1 MPQRQLVILSRTN
14 NKDGSLGAI
23 GSRKEI
29 IQSLA
34 LRNTVAEI
42 EGGDILYGPGVDIE

>member
-23 GSRKEI
+23 GSRTEI

-42 EGGDILYGPGVDIE
+42 DGGDILYGPGVDI